1 MSDGLWSVHDR
12 FIIKIEHIFKKKYIL
27 QRFLVKMKL
36 VPNVVYVHTNATTL
50 IWLLRA
56 QNYAKEMQRETE
68 ELRIE
73 SWWTKE
79 RATKSPIFK
88 IDIACE
94 RNKSFLLRKKGRKKT
109 EKDEIEQEMHFLL
122 TLGLGFRFPVYTRYA
137 SQLTHQSL
145 FRIGF

>member
-1 MSDGLWSVHDR
+1 MW
-12 FIIKIEHIFKKKYIL
+12 
-27 QRFLVKMKL
+27 
-36 VPNVVYVHTNATTL
+36 YVHINATTL

-56 QNYAKEMQRETE
+56 YYSKEMQRETE

-94 RNKSFLLRKKGRKKT
+94 RDKRFLLRKNGRKKL
-109 EKDEIEQEMHFLL
+109 KKMKLNRKCIFC
-122 TLGLGFRFPVYTRYA
+122 
-137 SQLTHQSL
+137 
-145 FRIGF
+145 

>member
-1 MSDGLWSVHDR
+1 MCY
-12 FIIKIEHIFKKKYIL
+12 IHI
-27 QRFLVKMKL
+27 
-36 VPNVVYVHTNATTL
+36 NATNL
-50 IWLLRA
+50 IWLHRA
-56 QNYAKEMQRETE
+56 YYSKEMQRETE

-109 EKDEIEQEMHFLL
+109 EKDEIE
-122 TLGLGFRFPVYTRYA
+122 
-137 SQLTHQSL
+137 
-145 FRIGF
+145 